1 MFPTCKR
8 HVKRASGS
16 GTAAPSMAI
25 SIATTDRFRHLGRVS
40 KLLTVR
46 DPLWGNIPL
55 EREAAALI
63 DTSSFQRL
71 RRVKQLGFA
80 HLVYPGAVH
89 SRFMHA
95 LGVYHLTRRAL
106 GALERHG
113 AMDALSEQERERQT
127 LVALAALLHDVGHY
141 AFSHAMEEVEPDS
154 IPGHHEEVAGVF
166 LNAEPIRAVLES
178 QAPDGPDFVAELIR
192 GRSPHPFQGLIS
204 GSLDLDKI
212 DYLKRDALFCGVPYG
227 SVDVDRLLD
236 ALTIARED
244 SHGPVGVAVTEKGIG
259 ALESLLFSK
268 YQMFRY
274 VYWHH
279 TARAATVVFRRL
291 VETAVA
297 CGLVNREEL
306 LGWTDDEL
314 LNLLRRRAADAE
326 QAPPPIV
333 SRFLA
338 ALIERRL
345 PKRAVELFGDELPSG
360 MAPWVQ
366 THHELVRVLEDRL
379 ATEWGQE
386 PGAVLVD
393 YPAKL
398 TMLELDILLVRR
410 NGDVQRL
417 TSSGEKGLIDLP
429 LLSRRLHH
437 TARVFRVFSLERLDS
452 VDAAP
457 ILELLQ
463 APAAEVAAR
472 LADPGPLY

>member
-1 MFPTCKR
+1 MSPAEA
-8 HVKRASGS
+8 HSGR
-16 GTAAPSMAI
+16 TI
-25 SIATTDRFRHLGRVS
+25 SIATQHRFRHLGRVN

-46 DPLWGNIPL
+46 DPVWGNIPL

-106 GALERHG
+106 GALARHG
-113 AMDALSEQERERQT
+113 ALETLSEDESARVP

-154 IPGHHEEVAGVF
+154 IPGHHEEVAGLF
-166 LNAEPIRAVLES
+166 LNAEPIRAVLTS
-178 QAPDGPDFVAELIR
+178 IAPDGPDFVAELIR
-192 GRSPHPFQGLIS
+192 GRSAHPLQGLIS

-212 DYLKRDALFCGVPYG
+212 DYLKRDAFFCGVPYG

-236 ALTIARED
+236 ALTIARENGQ
-244 SHGPVGVAVTEKGIG
+244 GPAGVAVTEKGIG

-297 CGLVNREEL
+297 CGLVDSEEL
-306 LGWTDDEL
+306 PGWTDDEL
-314 LNLLRRRAADAE
+314 LNMLRRRSADAD
-326 QAPPPIV
+326 PPPPSIV
-333 SRFLA
+333 PRLLA
-338 ALIERRL
+338 TLVERRL

-360 MAPWVQ
+360 LAPWVQ
-366 THHELVRVLEDRL
+366 THHELVRALEDRL

-393 YPAKL
+393 YPTKL

-429 LLSRRLHH
+429 RLSHRLHH
-437 TARVFRVFSLERLDS
+437 SARVFRVFSLERLDS
-452 VDAAP
+452 VDPLP

-463 APAAEVAAR
+463 APADEVAAR
-472 LADPGPLY
+472 LTDSQPLY

>member
-1 MFPTCKR
+1 MFRKGKR
-8 HVKRASGS
+8 HVN
-16 GTAAPSMAI
+16 
-25 SIATTDRFRHLGRVS
+25 SIAPDGRFRHLGRVN

-46 DPLWGNIPL
+46 DPVWGNIPL

-106 GALERHG
+106 EALARHGALE
-113 AMDALSEQERERQT
+113 ALNTEERERLT

-154 IPGHHEEVAGVF
+154 IPGHHEEVAGLF
-166 LNAEPIRAVLES
+166 LNAEPIRAVLDS
-178 QAPDGPDFVAELIR
+178 LADDGPQFVAELIR
-192 GRSPHPFQGLIS
+192 GRSPHPLQGLIS

-236 ALTIARED
+236 ALTIAPEG
-244 SHGPVGVAVTEKGIG
+244 SHGPAGIAVTEKGIG

-279 TARAATVVFRRL
+279 TGRSATVVFRRL

-297 CGLVNREEL
+297 CGLVDREEL

-314 LNLLRRRAADAE
+314 LGLLKRRAAADP
-326 QAPPPIV
+326 APPPIV
-333 SRFLA
+333 PRLLS

-345 PKRAVELFGDELPSG
+345 PKRAIELFGDELPSG

-366 THHELVRVLEDRL
+366 THHELVRALEDRL

-386 PGAVLVD
+386 PGAVFVD

-417 TSSGEKGLIDLP
+417 TSAGEKGLIDLP

-452 VDAAP
+452 VDPNP

-463 APAAEVAAR
+463 APADEVAAR
-472 LADPGPLY
+472 LTDPRPLY